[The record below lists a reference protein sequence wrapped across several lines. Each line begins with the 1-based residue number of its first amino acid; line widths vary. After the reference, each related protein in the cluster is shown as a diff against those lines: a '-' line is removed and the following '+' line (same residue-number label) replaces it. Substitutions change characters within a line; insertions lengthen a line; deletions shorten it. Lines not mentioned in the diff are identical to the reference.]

1 MEFENIQNRLLQERD
16 DIYKLQREYRLK
28 LEALEL
34 KYKENKVKISEN
46 CVKHHGDHIWEAFHE
61 EGPYGQRYFICKKCN
76 AENY

>member
-16 DIYKLQREYRLK
+16 DIYKSQREYRLK

-34 KYKENKVKISEN
+34 KYKENKRKIYEN
-46 CVKHHGDHIWEAFHE
+46 CIKHHGDHIWEAFRE
-61 EGPYGQRYFICKKCN
+61 DGPYGQRYFICKKCN